1 MRCQLLSSA
10 RPPRLYKKWSVEHKM
25 AEATWMNLH
34 AEGAAGWVADWAE
47 AVTFQV
53 AEGGHAGGPAD
64 TKTREDAPSCN
75 VINLSMSSRVNLEW
89 LIGVTRYSQHD
100 DYGYST

>member
-1 MRCQLLSSA
+1 M
-10 RPPRLYKKWSVEHKM
+10 
-25 AEATWMNLH
+25 
-34 AEGAAGWVADWAE
+34 
-47 AVTFQV
+47 TFQV

-75 VINLSMSSRVNLEW
+75 VINLSMSFRVNLEW

-100 DYGYST
+100 DYCYST